1 VVFLLSGSQ
10 KADKDREVSS
20 LLKDFGDVG
29 VMPCGVAACVG
40 VAAGGDATTA
50 GA

>member
-1 VVFLLSGSQ
+1 
-10 KADKDREVSS
+10 VSS

-29 VMPCGVAACVG
+29 DAMRCAAACVG